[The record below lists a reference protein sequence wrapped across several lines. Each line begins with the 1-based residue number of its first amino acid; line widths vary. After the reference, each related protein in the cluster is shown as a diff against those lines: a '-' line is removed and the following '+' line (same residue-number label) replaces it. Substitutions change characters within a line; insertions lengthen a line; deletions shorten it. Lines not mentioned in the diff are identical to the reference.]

1 MATAKKTSYETKRYA
16 NLIPMKEIQSVQD
29 QLFPFTIYN
38 TLRKK
43 TPVRYDPIRECW
55 DVFRYEDVHFILKN
69 PALFS
74 SNRGIDDKRNSI
86 LIMDPPK
93 HTKMRNLI
101 NKTFTPKAVNEL
113 SQRIQDVTTSLLDQ
127 AKEKE
132 TLEMIRDFAAPLP
145 VIIIAELLGVPAK
158 DRELFKNYSDILVS
172 GAEDDSDEAFNMM
185 MKRRREGA
193 KFLNDYFKEII
204 QERQRSPKD
213 DLISLLLAAEVD
225 GERLKEEEL
234 LGFCI
239 LLLVAGNE
247 TTTNLIVNAV
257 RYMVEDTNTQE
268 TVRKN
273 LSLVP
278 NLIEETLRFYP
289 PIQAIGRTATADV
302 EIGGHTIRKGSQV
315 ISWVAAANRDEQ
327 KFEQPDRFMLE
338 RHPNPHLGFGYG
350 IHFCLGAPLAR
361 LEAKV
366 ALSVL
371 LTTFSKLELAK
382 HTELEP
388 IQSPFV
394 FGVKSFPIQFSL

>member
-1 MATAKKTSYETKRYA
+1 
-16 NLIPMKEIQSVQD
+16 
-29 QLFPFTIYN
+29 
-38 TLRKK
+38 
-43 TPVRYDPIRECW
+43 
-55 DVFRYEDVHFILKN
+55 
-69 PALFS
+69 
-74 SNRGIDDKRNSI
+74 
-86 LIMDPPK
+86 MDPPK

-132 TLEMIRDFAAPLP
+132 TLEMIHDFAAPLP

-268 TVRKN
+268 TVRKK
-273 LSLVP
+273 S
-278 NLIEETLRFYP
+278 FF
-289 PIQAIGRTATADV
+289 
-302 EIGGHTIRKGSQV
+302 GSQL
-315 ISWVAAANRDEQ
+315 N
-327 KFEQPDRFMLE
+327 
-338 RHPNPHLGFGYG
+338 
-350 IHFCLGAPLAR
+350 
-361 LEAKV
+361 
-366 ALSVL
+366 
-371 LTTFSKLELAK
+371 
-382 HTELEP
+382 
-388 IQSPFV
+388 
-394 FGVKSFPIQFSL
+394 